1 MSLNSITEILNVLL
15 NNNNSC
21 SNFVENITSSARGT
35 FFSKNEDCIIDY
47 SLVDLRSWVMTEKQ
61 VFTPWCINC
70 ETTSKQVEKLAKHY
84 KGSSNLIFA
93 RIDASANEHPNLQV
107 RVMKSFVVYFSLQ
120 NTLTESILKI

>member
-1 MSLNSITEILNVLL
+1 
-15 NNNNSC
+15 
-21 SNFVENITSSARGT
+21 
-35 FFSKNEDCIIDY
+35 
-47 SLVDLRSWVMTEKQ
+47 MTEKQ